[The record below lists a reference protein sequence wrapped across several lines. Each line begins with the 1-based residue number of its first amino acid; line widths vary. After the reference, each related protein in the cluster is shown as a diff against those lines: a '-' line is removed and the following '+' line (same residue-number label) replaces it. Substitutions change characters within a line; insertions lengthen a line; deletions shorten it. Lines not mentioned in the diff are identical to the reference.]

1 LQSGTYNY
9 TVTSADGC
17 LSVPSANVIIP
28 TVPAAPTAPVIGT
41 ITQPTLAVPTGS
53 VILNG
58 LPSSGAWTITR
69 IPGAVIT
76 SGTGISNTIANLP
89 GGIFTFS
96 VTNAAGC
103 KSSGSVPVTI
113 SASGVPTL
121 VITDPAPVCYPSTV
135 DITAAVITEGSDQ
148 NLTFTYWKDA
158 GATISYV
165 SPSYSTAGTYYIK
178 STSSSG
184 YSNIKPVNV
193 TVDQPPVPNA
203 GIDQE
208 IYSQTNT
215 FLDAMLSPNET
226 GIWSVSSGSGSF
238 LDQTDPKTS
247 VSELSKGVNSLI
259 WTVKG
264 EACTAVSDTMNVIVS
279 DLVVPSLIT
288 PNMDGRNDYFIIKGL
303 QTLGQTELLIFDR
316 RGAEVYKNVNY
327 DNTWNGVDF
336 NNKPLEED
344 TYFYIIKS
352 QNGVSLRG
360 FIVIR
365 R

>member
-1 LQSGTYNY
+1 
-9 TVTSADGC
+9 
-17 LSVPSANVIIP
+17 
-28 TVPAAPTAPVIGT
+28 
-41 ITQPTLAVPTGS
+41 
-53 VILNG
+53 
-58 LPSSGAWTITR
+58 
-69 IPGAVIT
+69 
-76 SGTGISNTIANLP
+76 
-89 GGIFTFS
+89 
-96 VTNAAGC
+96 
-103 KSSGSVPVTI
+103 
-113 SASGVPTL
+113 
-121 VITDPAPVCYPSTV
+121 
-135 DITAAVITEGSDQ
+135 
-148 NLTFTYWKDA
+148 
-158 GATISYV
+158 
-165 SPSYSTAGTYYIK
+165 
-178 STSSSG
+178 
-184 YSNIKPVNV
+184 
-193 TVDQPPVPNA
+193 
-203 GIDQE
+203 
-208 IYSQTNT
+208 
-215 FLDAMLSPNET
+215 MLSPNET